1 MAFEVDDN
9 GNMTIVQG
17 DSGEMTINGIPIDK
31 NYKVYFAAQ
40 DAERNPIGNEI
51 MVESLY
57 KQSVAIKMTGN
68 YTDLFVVPEDA
79 KSAIYYFGVKICS
92 EEDGTEDT
100 LILGTTPFGGVNT
113 ITVYPRK
120 VKGI

>member
-17 DSGEMTINGIPIDK
+17 DSGEITINGIPTNK
-31 NYKVYFAAQ
+31 NYKVYFATQ

-57 KQSVAIKMTGN
+57 KPSVAIKMTGN
-68 YTDLFVVPEDA
+68 YTDLLTVPEDA

-92 EEDGTEDT
+92 EVDGIEDT